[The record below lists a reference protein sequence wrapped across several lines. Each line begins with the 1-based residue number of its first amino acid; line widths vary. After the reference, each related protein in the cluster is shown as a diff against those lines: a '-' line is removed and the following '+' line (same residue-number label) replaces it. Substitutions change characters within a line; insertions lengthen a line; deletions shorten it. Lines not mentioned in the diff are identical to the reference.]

1 MASDPEEVHPSPE
14 IDEEDEDGGG
24 PVKSFLEHLEDLRW
38 TLIKAVASLVVAMVV
53 CLVAGNKLV
62 TFLTWPLRLAQDRW
76 MTVGLD
82 KNVTVRMGTNTAW
95 RLPLNYFEP
104 LGSSIATNRSFRIE
118 PVLLGTNLVL
128 TLEPEPAAVSEKIVS
143 TISLKNYSPLSA
155 FIVALKL
162 ALYGGL
168 VLASPFI
175 IYFLGEFILPALKIT
190 EKRILFRIAGF
201 GSGLFVL
208 GVFFCYFIIAQVAL
222 MASVQFSE
230 WMGFEANE
238 WRAEDYIS
246 FVTKF
251 MLGMGLSFQL
261 PVVLLTLVKIELLD
275 YQKLSGFRSY
285 WVVINMVLCAVIT
298 PSGDPVTMMLM
309 ALPLQVLYEVSVFIA
324 RIWARQERAALSA
337 NNSPP
342 HAD

>member
-1 MASDPEEVHPSPE
+1 
-14 IDEEDEDGGG
+14 
-24 PVKSFLEHLEDLRW
+24 
-38 TLIKAVASLVVAMVV
+38 
-53 CLVAGNKLV
+53 
-62 TFLTWPLRLAQDRW
+62 
-76 MTVGLD
+76 
-82 KNVTVRMGTNTAW
+82 
-95 RLPLNYFEP
+95 
-104 LGSSIATNRSFRIE
+104 
-118 PVLLGTNLVL
+118 
-128 TLEPEPAAVSEKIVS
+128 
-143 TISLKNYSPLSA
+143 
-155 FIVALKL
+155 
-162 ALYGGL
+162 
-168 VLASPFI
+168 
-175 IYFLGEFILPALKIT
+175 
-190 EKRILFRIAGF
+190 
-201 GSGLFVL
+201 
-208 GVFFCYFIIAQVAL
+208 
-222 MASVQFSE
+222 
-230 WMGFEANE
+230 FEANE